1 LKPFWQKGKMLCQEN
16 QHRFEVKLNL
26 NKYVMYHTS
35 FYKRSKLFKIQ
46 IFIGLSV
53 LIITCGMPSKT
64 FASESE
70 QFEVRFKKLSNELR
84 CPTCQG
90 LSVKDSE
97 AGFSTSIKSK
107 IRELLKQGKS
117 DEEIIAYF
125 VERYGE
131 WILRAPPV
139 SGFNIVL
146 WVLPGAAILTGFL
159 WLFYRS
165 KNCVE
170 KPTKM
175 TGLTPEEEQKIM
187 DDLGRF
193 EKS

>member
-1 LKPFWQKGKMLCQEN
+1 
-16 QHRFEVKLNL
+16 
-26 NKYVMYHTS
+26 
-35 FYKRSKLFKIQ
+35 
-46 IFIGLSV
+46 
-53 LIITCGMPSKT
+53 MPTVT

-70 QFEVRFKKLSNELR
+70 QFGARYKKLSNELR

-97 AGFSTSIKSK
+97 AGFSTSIKGK
-107 IRELLKQGKS
+107 IRELMKQGKS
-117 DEEIIAYF
+117 YDEIIAYF

-139 SGFNIVL
+139 SGFNMVL
-146 WVLPGAAILTGFL
+146 WVLPGAAIVTGL
-159 WLFYRS
+159 LCVLYRS
-165 KNCVE
+165 KKWVE
-170 KPTKM
+170 KPTKEM

-193 EKS
+193 DKS

>member
-1 LKPFWQKGKMLCQEN
+1 MN
-16 QHRFEVKLNL
+16 
-26 NKYVMYHTS
+26 
-35 FYKRSKLFKIQ
+35 
-46 IFIGLSV
+46 
-53 LIITCGMPSKT
+53 

-70 QFEVRFKKLSNELR
+70 KIEVRYKKLSNELR

-97 AGFSTSIKSK
+97 AGFSTSIKGK

-117 DEEIIAYF
+117 DEEIKAYF

-139 SGFNIVL
+139 SGLNMVL
-146 WVLPGAAILTGFL
+146 WVFPGAAIVTG
-159 WLFYRS
+159 LFWVLYRS
-165 KNCVE
+165 KNWVE
-170 KPTKM
+170 KPTKGM
-175 TGLTPEEEQKIM
+175 TRLTPEEEKKIM

>member
-1 LKPFWQKGKMLCQEN
+1 M
-16 QHRFEVKLNL
+16 H
-26 NKYVMYHTS
+26 HIHH
-35 FYKRSKLFKIQ
+35 SKLSNPLKIRF
-46 IFIGLSV
+46 FIGFLV
-53 LIITCGMPSKT
+53 LIITGGISAIT
-64 FASESE
+64 FASDSE
-70 QFEVRFKKLSNELR
+70 KF
-84 CPTCQG
+84 
-90 LSVKDSE
+90 E

-125 VERYGE
+125 VKRYGE

-139 SGFNIVL
+139 SGFNMVLWILPGTAIVTGLL
-146 WVLPGAAILTGFL
+146 WVL
-159 WLFYRS
+159 YRS
-165 KNCVE
+165 RNWVE
-170 KPTKM
+170 KPTKEM

>member
-1 LKPFWQKGKMLCQEN
+1 MKI
-16 QHRFEVKLNL
+16 RF
-26 NKYVMYHTS
+26 
-35 FYKRSKLFKIQ
+35 
-46 IFIGLSV
+46 FIGFLV
-53 LIITCGMPSKT
+53 LIITGGISAIT
-64 FASESE
+64 FASDSE
-70 QFEVRFKKLSNELR
+70 KIEARFNKLSNELR

-90 LSVKDSE
+90 LSVKDSD
-97 AGFSTSIKSK
+97 AGFSTSIKGK
-107 IRELLKQGKS
+107 IRELMKQAKT
-117 DEEIIAYF
+117 DEEIKAYF

-139 SGFNIVL
+139 SGFNMVLWILPGTAIVTGLL
-146 WVLPGAAILTGFL
+146 WVL
-159 WLFYRS
+159 YRS

-170 KPTKM
+170 NPTKEM

>member
-1 LKPFWQKGKMLCQEN
+1 M
-16 QHRFEVKLNL
+16 H
-26 NKYVMYHTS
+26 HTL
-35 FYKRSKLFKIQ
+35 FYKGSNLSKIKF
-46 IFIGLSV
+46 FIGLSV
-53 LIITCGMPSKT
+53 LIIICGMRAMT

-70 QFEVRFKKLSNELR
+70 QFEVRFKKLSNVLR

-97 AGFSTSIKSK
+97 AGFSTSIKGK

-117 DEEIIAYF
+117 DEEILVYF

-139 SGFNIVL
+139 SGFNMVL
-146 WVLPGAAILTGFL
+146 WILPGAAIVTGLL
-159 WLFYRS
+159 WVFYRS
-165 KNCVE
+165 KNWVA
-170 KPTKM
+170 KPTKEM
-175 TGLTPEEEQKIM
+175 TGLTPEEELKIM
-187 DDLGRF
+187 DDLDRF